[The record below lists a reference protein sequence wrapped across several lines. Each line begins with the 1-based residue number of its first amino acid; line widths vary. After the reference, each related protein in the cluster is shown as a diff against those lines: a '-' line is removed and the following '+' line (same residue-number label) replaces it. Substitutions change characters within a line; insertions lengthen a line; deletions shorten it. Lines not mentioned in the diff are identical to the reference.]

1 MDQSPD
7 QAMELAIGQAMA
19 SGVDVPVGAV
29 LLDSTGNVV
38 AAAHNERELTG
49 DPTAHA
55 ELLAIQRVG
64 KAKGD
69 WRLEDLTLVVTLEP
83 CVMCAG
89 AIVAARI
96 PKVIF
101 GAFDEKVGAAGSRY
115 DLLRDARLGNPIEVI
130 AGVREAECS
139 KLLKD
144 FFEAKR

>member
-1 MDQSPD
+1 
-7 QAMELAIGQAMA
+7 MELAIAQAMA
-19 SGVDVPVGAV
+19 SGLDVPVGAV
-29 LLDSTGNVV
+29 LIDQSGQVV
-38 AAAHNERELTG
+38 AAAHNEREQTG

-55 ELLAIQRVG
+55 ELLAIQQVG
-64 KAKGD
+64 KSKGD

-96 PKVIF
+96 PRVVF
-101 GAFDEKVGAAGSRY
+101 GAFDERVGAAGSRY
-115 DLLRDARLGNPIEVI
+115 DLLRDSRLGNPVEVI
-130 AGVREAECS
+130 AGVREQECS

>member
-96 PKVIF
+96 PRVIF
-101 GAFDEKVGAAGSRY
+101 GAFDEKVGAAGFRY
-115 DLLRDARLGNPIEVI
+115 DLLRDARLGNPVEVI
-130 AGVREAECS
+130 AGVREVECS